1 MSSEENL
8 FFSVLR
14 RKAQGGFK
22 YTIKIYSWLLS
33 CFTARGS
40 GTGFSRVSPVK
51 VKARKSFLY
60 TEKFFCIE
68 IKEQILSH
76 KF

>member
-40 GTGFSRVSPVK
+40 GTGFYRVSPVK
-51 VKARKSFLY
+51 VKGDAVVPDTVNVLVFGA
-60 TEKFFCIE
+60 
-68 IKEQILSH
+68 EQLA
-76 KF
+76 